1 MSYHKHPSGNLLP
14 NGADLKLTKNL
25 NSRGKIFEMNILD
38 HLILTLE
45 NYFSFADEG
54 GIIENLI
61 LIYFLIP

>member
-1 MSYHKHPSGNLLP
+1 
-14 NGADLKLTKNL
+14 
-25 NSRGKIFEMNILD
+25 MNILD